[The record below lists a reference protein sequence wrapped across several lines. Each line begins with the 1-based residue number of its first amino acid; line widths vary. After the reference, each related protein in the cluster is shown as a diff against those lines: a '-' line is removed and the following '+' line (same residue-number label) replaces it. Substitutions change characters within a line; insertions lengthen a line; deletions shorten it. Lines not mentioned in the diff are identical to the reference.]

1 MSEIHNSL
9 FLMQTLYS
17 LGLGIYAGW
26 LSAREQPLSGNF
38 WGSVGVYV
46 ILNIVVLIVGIIL
59 NFMGYTVQSEGRIF
73 IYYLYMM
80 FLIVIMPGL
89 FSMLRGR
96 DDRGASL
103 MFATLAI
110 FNASVSYSMIERGLS
125 VWIMTSQP

>member
-1 MSEIHNSL
+1 MSDIHNIL

-17 LGLGIYAGW
+17 FGLGLYASW
-26 LSAREQPLSGNF
+26 LTAREQPLSGNF
-38 WGSVGVYV
+38 WGSIGVYV
-46 ILNIVVLIVGIIL
+46 VLNLVVLIVGIIL
-59 NFMGYTVQSEGRIF
+59 NIMGFTIQSGERIF

-96 DDRGASL
+96 EDRGAGM
-103 MFATLAI
+103 MFAVLAL

-125 VWIMTSQP
+125 AWIMAS

>member
-1 MSEIHNSL
+1 MSDIHNIL

-17 LGLGIYAGW
+17 FGLGLYASW
-26 LSAREQPLSGNF
+26 LTAREQSLSGNF
-38 WGSVGVYV
+38 WGSIGVYV

-59 NFMGYTVQSEGRIF
+59 NIMGFTIQSGERIF

-96 DDRGASL
+96 EDRSASM
-103 MFATLAI
+103 MFVALGL

-125 VWIMTSQP
+125 VWVMAS

>member
-1 MSEIHNSL
+1 MSDIHNIL

-17 LGLGIYAGW
+17 FGLGLYASW
-26 LSAREQPLSGNF
+26 LTAREQSLSGNF
-38 WGSVGVYV
+38 WGSIGVYV

-59 NFMGYTVQSEGRIF
+59 NIMGFTIQSGERIF

-96 DDRGASL
+96 EDRSASM
-103 MFATLAI
+103 MFVALAL

-125 VWIMTSQP
+125 VWVMAS